1 MGTECAHTSRV
12 FRTRGRGSG
21 PRWRNQTECDHL
33 TFLELSGS
41 GCSILCQQSGVH
53 APNNRAKAQLTGRPA
68 RARVAAGEG

>member
-33 TFLELSGS
+33 TFLELRLSQA
-41 GCSILCQQSGVH
+41 CSILCQQSVFT
-53 APNNRAKAQLTGRPA
+53 RQIIVRKLS
-68 RARVAAGEG
+68 